1 MPTNTYVALDKV
13 TVGTATTSIVFS
25 SIPATYTDLVIVCSV
40 NYNSTG
46 NNILMGYN
54 GDTGS
59 NYSSTILA
67 GNGSSAVSARF
78 SNSSTGWI
86 LDYYGGTANE
96 YFTKVI
102 SIMSYSNTTTF
113 KTGICRSSSASK
125 EAVATVGL
133 WRNTAAINQI
143 TLSAGGANFNVGS
156 TFSLYGIA
164 AQVTPGTAKATGG
177 TITYDNFGRVIHTFT
192 SSGTFTPNQA
202 LTCDYLVVAGGGSGG
217 KWIGAG
223 GGAGGVRSTV
233 TTTGGGG
240 SLETA
245 LSLAATAYTV
255 TIGAGGASQTT
266 SSTAGNNGSSSTFST
281 VTSTGGGG
289 GGAYSNIAGV
299 TGGSGGGGGHQAV
312 GGSGTA
318 NQGFAGGSAVTAAN
332 FQSAGGGGAGAVGA
346 SSTGSGPG
354 AGGSGIAT
362 SITGSSVSYGG
373 GGGGTA
379 NAANGAA
386 GGSGG
391 GGAGSLISG
400 DGVAGTANTGGGGGG
415 NGNGQPSNIS
425 GAGGSGVV
433 IIRYQG

>member
-102 SIMSYSNTTTF
+102 SIMNYSNTTTF

-133 WRNTAAINQI
+133 WRNTAAVNQI

-164 AQVTPGTAKATGG
+164 ASGVGAKATGG
-177 TITYDNFGRVIHTFT
+177 IVYSDSQYFYHVFRA
-192 SSGTFTPNQA
+192 SGTFTPTSS
-202 LTCDYLVVAGGGSGG
+202 LTADVLVVAGGGGGGTSARSG
-217 KWIGAG
+217 G
-223 GGAGGVRSTV
+223 GGAGGLLAYTSQSLTAIGY
-233 TTTGGGG
+233 TCTIGSGGAAAAAPGGTTGNNSQFG
-240 SLETA
+240 SLTA
-245 LSLAATAYTV
+245 
-255 TIGAGGASQTT
+255 
-266 SSTAGNNGSSSTFST
+266 
-281 VTSTGGGG
+281 STGGGG
-289 GGAYSNIAGV
+289 GGTENNAGK
-299 TGGSGGGGGHQAV
+299 TGGSGGGGGGGASAGA
-312 GGSGTA
+312 GGSATSG
-318 NQGFAGGSAVTAAN
+318 QGFAGGAGYAPGSD
-332 FQSAGGGGAGAVGA
+332 QQGGGGGGAGAVGQA
-346 SSTGSGPG
+346 GLGAGTGDPQTGG
-354 AGGSGIAT
+354 AGGIGAT
-362 SITGSSVSYGG
+362 SAFINAIGAATGAGQLVSGNYYFAGGGGGHFAGSGGAG
-373 GGGGTA
+373 GGGGTT
-379 NAANGAA
+379 NAALIA
-386 GGSGG
+386 GF
-391 GGAGSLISG
+391 
-400 DGVAGTANTGGGGGG
+400 ANTGGGGKGG
-415 NGNGQPSNIS
+415 GS
-425 GAGGSGVV
+425 GLAAAGGSGIV
-433 IIRYQG
+433 IVRYAK